1 MIGHLGSRVAA
12 LVDGRLSPAEEE
24 RAWAHVHQ
32 CLQCRDLVAREGWI
46 KTQLAG
52 WSSANTR
59 CPESSLK
66 ARLLAHPVLAP
77 PPTVHAML
85 APPSHAAL
93 APPSHAALTPP
104 SHPLG
109 HPSRGAATAFGA
121 LGAVG
126 IAMVGVLT
134 LGVSPAAAP
143 SGDRRLPV
151 GSVGDHTTPRPP
163 SVVRQGSVVRPGQ
176 SSRESPLSVT
186 SVKIA
191 G

>member
-24 RAWAHVHQ
+24 RAWAHVHR
-32 CLQCRDLVAREGWI
+32 CPQCRDLVTREGWI

-52 WSSANTR
+52 WSTAS
-59 CPESSLK
+59 CPESPLK
-66 ARLLAHPVLAP
+66 ARLMAHPVLAP
-77 PPTVHAML
+77 
-85 APPSHAAL
+85 APHPAAAHAA
-93 APPSHAALTPP
+93 HA
-104 SHPLG
+104 
-109 HPSRGAATAFGA
+109 SRGAATTFGA

-143 SGDRRLPV
+143 SGERRLPT
-151 GSVGDHTTPRPP
+151 GSVGDQATPRPP
-163 SVVRQGSVVRPGQ
+163 SVVRQGNRQ
-176 SSRESPLSVT
+176 SSRQATSGRESPLTVT